1 MNLVK
6 INLLALDII
15 SLNYST
21 RYSYN
26 CRISWDILKHHA
38 SRTYLSVIANGNI
51 AKHLRSCTYHH
62 IVAYSRMPL
71 SRLLSRTTKGN
82 SLIKGTIITDY
93 GSLSDYNPYAMV
105 NEKVTSY
112 RCTRVDV
119 YTCLV
124 SPFLHYLS
132 GKKKMSF

>member
-6 INLLALDII
+6 VNLLTLDII

-26 CRISWDILKHHA
+26 CRIRWDILKHHT
-38 SRTYLSVIANGNI
+38 SCSYLSVISNGNI

-82 SLIKGTIITDY
+82 SLIKGTVITDY
-93 GSLSDYNPYAMV
+93 GGLSDYNPYAMV
-105 NEKVTSY
+105 DEKVISY
-112 RCTRVDV
+112 RCTRMDI
-119 YTCLV
+119 YPRLV
-124 SPFLHYLS
+124 SPFLHYLP
-132 GKKKMSF
+132 GNEKMSF